1 MLLTEILVVIA
12 LIGVNGLL
20 AMSEL
25 AVVSSRPSRLKAMI
39 DRRLRGSRRALAL
52 TADPG
57 RFLSTVQIG
66 ITLIGIL
73 AGAFSGATLGDRLTD
88 WLIEQGWSQDP
99 AEILAV
105 GLVVTAITYLSLIVG
120 ELVPKQIALRRP
132 ETIAC
137 LIAPAMTHFAR
148 VFSPLVWL
156 LDRSTKLVLR
166 LMRQRAVTE
175 SRVTEEEIRML
186 VAEAESI
193 GLLTP
198 EERSMIAGVMRLGD
212 RPVRAVMTPRMQ
224 VDFVDVTQ
232 DAAAVQNRIRD
243 SRHSRLLAC
252 EGSLDAILGIVQA
265 KDLLDTALEGQGL
278 PLRDLV
284 RVAPIIPDTMDAL
297 DVVQVLKRSPVHI
310 GLVHDEYGHFEGV
323 VTAADI
329 LEAIVGEFRSE
340 DSEVEPDMVAR
351 DDGSYLVAG
360 AMPADEFAD
369 RLNIPLPDSRDYHT
383 VAGLLL
389 AEFRRIP
396 KAGESIETYG
406 YRFEIVDLDGR
417 RIDKVLVNRL

>member
-39 DRRLRGSRRALAL
+39 DRRVRGSRRALAL

-99 AEILAV
+99 AELLAV
-105 GLVVTAITYLSLIVG
+105 GLVVTVITYLSLIVG

-132 ETIAC
+132 EVIAC
-137 LIAPAMTHFAR
+137 LIAPAMTVFAR
-148 VFSPLVWL
+148 VSFPVVWL
-156 LDRSTKLVLR
+156 LDHSSKLVLR
-166 LMRQRAVTE
+166 LMRQRAAPE
-175 SRVTEEEIRML
+175 SRVTDEEIRTL
-186 VAEAESI
+186 VAEAEST
-193 GLLTP
+193 GLLSP
-198 EERSMIAGVMRLGD
+198 EERSMISGVMRLGD

-224 VDFVDVTQ
+224 VDFVDVN
-232 DAAAVQNRIRD
+232 DNLAVVVCRIQE
-243 SRHSRLLAC
+243 SSHSRLPVC
-252 EGSLDAILGIVQA
+252 EGSLDALLGIVQA
-265 KDLLDTALEGQGL
+265 KDVLNRQLGGQ
-278 PLRDLV
+278 PSDLRALV
-284 RVAPIIPDTMDAL
+284 RPAPIIPDTMDAL
-297 DVVQVLKRSPVHI
+297 DVVGVLKQSPVHI
-310 GLVHDEYGHFEGV
+310 GLVHDEYGHFEGI
-323 VTAADI
+323 VTTADI
-329 LEAIVGEFRSE
+329 LEAIVGEFRPE
-340 DSEVEPDMVAR
+340 KGEMEPDFVTR

-360 AMPADEFAD
+360 AMPVDEFAE
-369 RLNIPLPDSRDYHT
+369 RLHIRLPETRDYHT

-389 AEFRRIP
+389 DAFRHIP
-396 KAGESIETYG
+396 ATGESIEAYG
-406 YRFEIVDLDGR
+406 YRFEVVDLDGR
-417 RIDKVLVNRL
+417 RIDKVLVKRT